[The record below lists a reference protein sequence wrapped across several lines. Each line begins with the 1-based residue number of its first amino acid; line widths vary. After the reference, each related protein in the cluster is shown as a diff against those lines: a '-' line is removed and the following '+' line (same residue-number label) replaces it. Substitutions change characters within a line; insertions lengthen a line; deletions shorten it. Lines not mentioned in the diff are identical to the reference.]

1 MHILGKLWLEYFQLG
16 WGECLLK
23 YTLCQNLTL
32 LLKKKNCWVEKK
44 YEIMPGKVIALQ
56 DICSIKDAFFKEVIL
71 EK

>member
-1 MHILGKLWLEYFQLG
+1 MFIKIYPVSKSDF
-16 WGECLLK
+16 
-23 YTLCQNLTL
+23 TV
-32 LLKKKNCWVEKK
+32 KNFFCWVEKK